1 MARETPR
8 AAGVGE
14 GRESPDV
21 TFEILLVE
29 KDRASLNTSY
39 YVSEEDLLGRNG
51 YKNPAMDDALIR
63 SRSNPFVRRLR
74 ALREKSRGELMLL
87 EGPKL
92 VAEALGSGVE
102 LVEAAASPR
111 LAYGGRPGV
120 VDALRGAGVTVRL
133 IDDGI
138 LASVSE
144 VETSQGILA
153 LARRPAF
160 DEERIFAG
168 TPLVLVAVGIQD
180 PGNLGALLR
189 SAEAA
194 GGTGAYLTDGAA
206 DPFSWK
212 ALRGS
217 MGSAFR
223 LPHRRR
229 LTTADALARL
239 EAHGV
244 RVVAADPR
252 GTLPYDEADLRR
264 PVAILLGS
272 EGAGLAPAARS
283 RAAASVAIPMAR
295 GVDSLNVSVAAGVLL
310 FEAARQRRG

>member
-1 MARETPR
+1 
-8 AAGVGE
+8 
-14 GRESPDV
+14 
-21 TFEILLVE
+21 
-29 KDRASLNTSY
+29 
-39 YVSEEDLLGRNG
+39 
-51 YKNPAMDDALIR
+51 MDDALIR

-120 VDALRGAGVTVRL
+120 VDALRGAGVPVRL
-133 IDDGI
+133 VDDGI
-138 LASVSE
+138 LASLSE

-194 GGTGAYLTDGAA
+194 GATGAYLTDGAA

-229 LTTADALARL
+229 MTTADALSRLQAR
-239 EAHGV
+239 GV
-244 RVVAADPR
+244 GVIAADP
-252 GTLPYDEADLRR
+252 GAELPYYQADLRR
-264 PVAILLGS
+264 PVALLLGP
-272 EGAGLAPAARS
+272 EGSGLSPAVMAH
-283 RAAASVAIPMAR
+283 AALSVAIPMSP
-295 GVDSLNVSVAAGVLL
+295 GVESLNVGVAAGVLL
-310 FEAARQRRG
+310 FEAARQRRAGS